1 MSRTKRKKNIFQSNP
16 LFWGII
22 GVIAAMLLILLCVFL
37 IMDSAEPPDITAKK
51 VEVTDP
57 TRSIPYAPEDFVRNR
72 EGFMECVTVPYSTGI
87 DVSFY
92 QGVIDWEKV
101 KADGVEFVFI
111 RIGGRGSTA
120 GELYTDDNAQSYY
133 EGAKAAG
140 LQVGAYFFSQAITE
154 EEAIEEAEFSLQLV
168 ENWELDL
175 PIVYDWEYIGPE
187 ERTGRINRRLLT
199 QCTLAFCQTI
209 ESAGQKPM
217 IYFNESQGKDL
228 LDLEQLQQYPF
239 WLAMYD
245 GQMDFPYRVDYWQ
258 YTETGKVDGIDAKV
272 DLNIYLPS

>member
-1 MSRTKRKKNIFQSNP
+1 MPRTKRKKNIFQSNP

-22 GVIAAMLLILLCVFL
+22 GVIAAMLLILVCVFL

-51 VEVTDP
+51 VEATEP
-57 TRSIPYAPEDFVRNR
+57 TRSIPYSPEDFVLNR

-92 QGVIDWEKV
+92 QGAIDWEKV

-154 EEAIEEAEFSLQLV
+154 AEAIEEAEFSLQLV

-209 ESAGQKPM
+209 ESAGKKPM

-228 LDLEQLQQYPF
+228 LDLEKLQKYPF